1 MIIEVLQCLL
11 PWTWVTVPSGCT
23 KNNDVELRNGYVKEY
38 CLITLTTGTDAHP
51 APQRL
56 IRSMQF
62 VSVSNINFPSVY
74 DKFLDSVNF
83 FNFDLSWVVSIGC
96 FVEVDFH
103 DRLLWTTI
111 TPVVIMGLLG
121 VTYVIAVNKHRASSE
136 TLFRETRQKHVT
148 TALLITFL
156 VYSSVSSVVFQMFAC
171 DKLDNGKIYLRAD
184 YTIECDSDKHR
195 ALQIYAGL
203 MIILYPV
210 GIPALYAGLLFSN
223 RRVMRDEKSREEYF
237 ARSISDLWKPYKPQ
251 RFYYEVV
258 ECGRRILLTGAVVFI
273 YPNTASQI
281 AVAFAIAV
289 FFVFVSEAMAPY
301 KSCWDAWISRT
312 GHAIVFASMYLA
324 LLLKVDVSG
333 ENHSSQEMFGV
344 ILVGVH
350 GCMILAVMVQVIV
363 LAMSLRST
371 KHLEDPR
378 PRPRRSSSLD
388 LRIQPPI
395 AEESDAGKD
404 GSPAENKIE
413 LKV

>member
-1 MIIEVLQCLL
+1 MSIKC
-11 PWTWVTVPSGCT
+11 
-23 KNNDVELRNGYVKEY
+23 
-38 CLITLTTGTDAHP
+38 
-51 APQRL
+51 
-56 IRSMQF
+56 
-62 VSVSNINFPSVY
+62 
-74 DKFLDSVNF
+74 FL
-83 FNFDLSWVVSIGC
+83 
-96 FVEVDFH
+96 EVDFY
-103 DRLLWTTI
+103 DRLLWMTI
-111 TPVVIMGLLG
+111 TPIVIMGLLG

-136 TLFRETRQKHVT
+136 TFFRETRQKHVS

-156 VYSSVSSVVFQMFAC
+156 VYSSVSSVVFRMFAG

-223 RRVMRDEKSREEYF
+223 HRRVLRDEKSREGYF
-237 ARSISDLWKPYKPQ
+237 AGSISDLWKPYKPQ

-289 FFVFVSEAMAPY
+289 FFVFVSEAMVPY

-333 ENHSSQEMFGV
+333 EDHSSQEMFGV

-350 GCMILAVMVQVIV
+350 GCMILAVMVQAMV

-371 KHLEDPR
+371 NHLEDPR

-395 AEESDAGKD
+395 VEEGEAGKD
-404 GSPAENKIE
+404 GSPAKKKIE
-413 LKV
+413 LGV

>member
-1 MIIEVLQCLL
+1 
-11 PWTWVTVPSGCT
+11 
-23 KNNDVELRNGYVKEY
+23 
-38 CLITLTTGTDAHP
+38 
-51 APQRL
+51 
-56 IRSMQF
+56 MQF
-62 VSVSNINFPSVY
+62 ASVSNVDFPNVY
-74 DKFLDSVNF
+74 HKFLNSVNF

-96 FVEVDFH
+96 FGEVDFH

-111 TPVVIMGLLG
+111 TPLVIMGLLE
-121 VTYVIAVNKHRASSE
+121 VTYVIAVHKHRGSPE
-136 TLFRETRQKHVT
+136 TFSQKILQKHVSL
-148 TALLITFL
+148 ALLVTFL

-203 MIILYPV
+203 MILLYPV

-223 RRVMRDEKSREEYF
+223 RRVLRDEKSREESHF
-237 ARSISDLWKPYKPQ
+237 ARPISDLWKPYKPQ
-251 RFYYEVV
+251 RSYYDVI
-258 ECGRRILLTGAVVFI
+258 ECGRRILLSGAVVFI
-273 YPNTASQI
+273 YPNTASQV

-301 KSCWDAWISRT
+301 KSCWDAWISRI
-312 GHAIVFASMYLA
+312 GHAIVFASIYLA

-333 ENHSSQEMFGV
+333 ENHSSQERFGV

-350 GCMILAVMVQVIV
+350 GCMIVAVMVQAMV

-371 KHLEDPR
+371 KYLEDPR
-378 PRPRRSSSLD
+378 PRPRRSSSFV

-395 AEESDAGKD
+395 VEEDDAGK
-404 GSPAENKIE
+404 GSSPAEKKIE
-413 LKV
+413 LEV

>member
-1 MIIEVLQCLL
+1 MIIEVLQCLP

-23 KNNDVELRNGYVKEY
+23 KNNDVKLRNGYKKEY

-62 VSVSNINFPSVY
+62 VSVSNKNFPSVY

-96 FVEVDFH
+96 FLEVDFH
-103 DRLLWTTI
+103 DWLLWTTI

-237 ARSISDLWKPYKPQ
+237 ARSISNLWKPYKPQ

-289 FFVFVSEAMAPY
+289 FFVFVSEAMVPY
-301 KSCWDAWISRT
+301 NCCVS
-312 GHAIVFASMYLA
+312 
-324 LLLKVDVSG
+324 DVRLRQARQRQDLSSG
-333 ENHSSQEMFGV
+333 GLH
-344 ILVGVH
+344 H
-350 GCMILAVMVQVIV
+350 
-363 LAMSLRST
+363 
-371 KHLEDPR
+371 
-378 PRPRRSSSLD
+378 
-388 LRIQPPI
+388 
-395 AEESDAGKD
+395 
-404 GSPAENKIE
+404 
-413 LKV
+413 

>member
-1 MIIEVLQCLL
+1 
-11 PWTWVTVPSGCT
+11 
-23 KNNDVELRNGYVKEY
+23 
-38 CLITLTTGTDAHP
+38 
-51 APQRL
+51 
-56 IRSMQF
+56 MQF
-62 VSVSNINFPSVY
+62 VSVSNVDFPNVY
-74 DKFLDSVNF
+74 DKFLDRVNF
-83 FNFDLSWVVSIGC
+83 FNFDLSWVVSIRC
-96 FVEVDFH
+96 FLEVDFH

-121 VTYVIAVNKHRASSE
+121 VTYFIAANKHRASSE
-136 TLFRETRQKHVT
+136 TFFRKTRQKHVS

-171 DKLDNGKIYLRAD
+171 DKLDTGKSYLRAD

-223 RRVMRDEKSREEYF
+223 RRVLRDEKRREESHF
-237 ARSISDLWKPYKPQ
+237 ARPISDLWKPYKPQ
-251 RFYYEVV
+251 RFYYDVI

-301 KSCWDAWISRT
+301 KSCWDAWTSRI
-312 GHAIVFASMYLA
+312 GHAIVFASMYFA

-350 GCMILAVMVQVIV
+350 GCMVVAVMVQAIV

-371 KHLEDPR
+371 KKLEDPR

-388 LRIQPPI
+388 LRIQPPVV
-395 AEESDAGKD
+395 EEGGAGKD
-404 GSPAENKIE
+404 GSPAEKKNE
-413 LKV
+413 VEV

>member
-1 MIIEVLQCLL
+1 M
-11 PWTWVTVPSGCT
+11 S
-23 KNNDVELRNGYVKEY
+23 
-38 CLITLTTGTDAHP
+38 
-51 APQRL
+51 
-56 IRSMQF
+56 
-62 VSVSNINFPSVY
+62 
-74 DKFLDSVNF
+74 
-83 FNFDLSWVVSIGC
+83 
-96 FVEVDFH
+96 
-103 DRLLWTTI
+103 
-111 TPVVIMGLLG
+111 
-121 VTYVIAVNKHRASSE
+121 
-136 TLFRETRQKHVT
+136 

-171 DKLDNGKIYLRAD
+171 DKLDTGKSYLRAD

-203 MIILYPV
+203 MVILYPV

-223 RRVMRDEKSREEYF
+223 RRVLRDEISREESHF
-237 ARSISDLWKPYKPQ
+237 ARPISNLWKPYKPQ
-251 RFYYEVV
+251 RFYYDVI

-273 YPNTASQI
+273 YPNTASQV

-301 KSCWDAWISRT
+301 KSCWDAWTSRI
-312 GHAIVFASMYLA
+312 GHVIVFASMYLA

-350 GCMILAVMVQVIV
+350 GCMILAVMVQTMV

-378 PRPRRSSSLD
+378 PRPRRSSSLA
-388 LRIQPPI
+388 LRVQPPI
-395 AEESDAGKD
+395 VEEDDAGKD
-404 GSPAENKIE
+404 GSPAEKKIE
-413 LKV
+413 LEV

>member
-1 MIIEVLQCLL
+1 M
-11 PWTWVTVPSGCT
+11 
-23 KNNDVELRNGYVKEY
+23 RF
-38 CLITLTTGTDAHP
+38 
-51 APQRL
+51 
-56 IRSMQF
+56 MQF
-62 VSVSNINFPSVY
+62 VSVSNVNFPNVY
-74 DKFLDSVNF
+74 DKFLDRVNF
-83 FNFDLSWVVSIGC
+83 FNFDLSWVVSIRC
-96 FVEVDFH
+96 FLEVDFH

-111 TPVVIMGLLG
+111 TPVVVMGLLG
-121 VTYVIAVNKHRASSE
+121 VTYIIAVNKHRASSE
-136 TLFRETRQKHVT
+136 TLFRKIRQKYVS
-148 TALLITFL
+148 TALLITFF

-171 DKLDNGKIYLRAD
+171 DKLDTGNSYLRAD

-223 RRVMRDEKSREEYF
+223 RRILKDEKSREESRF

-251 RFYYEVV
+251 RFYYDVI

-273 YPNTASQI
+273 YPNTASQV

-301 KSCWDAWISRT
+301 KSYWDAWTSRL
-312 GHAIVFASMYLA
+312 GHAIVFASMYFA

-350 GCMILAVMVQVIV
+350 GCMILAVMVQAII

-371 KHLEDPR
+371 KHLEDLR

-395 AEESDAGKD
+395 VEKGDAGKD
-404 GSPAENKIE
+404 GSPDEKKIE
-413 LKV
+413 LEV

>member
-1 MIIEVLQCLL
+1 MPDPVDLGRRAECVPNVSSHINYKLVCKIVL
-11 PWTWVTVPSGCT
+11 PPVTPTICV
-23 KNNDVELRNGYVKEY
+23 
-38 CLITLTTGTDAHP
+38 IDARS
-51 APQRL
+51 APQRF

-62 VSVSNINFPSVY
+62 DSVSNVAYQNVY
-74 DKFLDSVNF
+74 QKFLDSVNL
-83 FNFDLSWVVSIGC
+83 FNFDMSWVVSIGC
-96 FVEVDFH
+96 FFEVDFH

-111 TPVVIMGLLG
+111 TPVVIMGVLG
-121 VTYVIAVNKHRASSE
+121 ITYVVAVHSHRKYPQ
-136 TLFRETRQKHVT
+136 TFFRKIQEKHVSM
-148 TALLITFL
+148 ALLVTFL

-171 DKLDNGKIYLRAD
+171 DKLDTGKSYLRAD

-203 MIILYPV
+203 MIMLYPV

-223 RRVMRDEKSREEYF
+223 RRVLRDEKSREESHI
-237 ARSISDLWKPYKPQ
+237 ARPISGLWKPYKPQ
-251 RFYYEVV
+251 RFYYEVI
-258 ECGRRILLTGAVVFI
+258 ECARRILLTGAVVFI

-312 GHAIVFASMYLA
+312 GHAIVFASMYFA

-333 ENHSSQEMFGV
+333 ENDSSQETFGV

-350 GCMILAVMVQVIV
+350 GCMIFAVIVQAVV

-371 KHLEDPR
+371 KPLEGPR
-378 PRPRRSSSLD
+378 PRPRRLSNFE
-388 LRIQPPI
+388 LRVQSPI
-395 AEESDAGKD
+395 VEEGGAGKD
-404 GSPAENKIE
+404 GSPAGWKIE
-413 LKV
+413 LDT

>member
-1 MIIEVLQCLL
+1 
-11 PWTWVTVPSGCT
+11 
-23 KNNDVELRNGYVKEY
+23 
-38 CLITLTTGTDAHP
+38 
-51 APQRL
+51 
-56 IRSMQF
+56 MQF
-62 VSVSNINFPSVY
+62 ASVSNVDFPNVY

-96 FVEVDFH
+96 FLEVDFH

-121 VTYVIAVNKHRASSE
+121 VLYAIAVHKHRGFPD
-136 TLFRETRQKHVT
+136 TVFRKMQEKYVS
-148 TALLITFL
+148 TALLVTFL

-171 DKLDNGKIYLRAD
+171 DKLDNGKSYLRAD

-203 MIILYPV
+203 MIILYPIS
-210 GIPALYAGLLFSN
+210 IPVVYAGLLFSN
-223 RRVMRDEKSREEYF
+223 RRVLRDEKSREESHV
-237 ARSISDLWKPYKPQ
+237 ARPISDLWKPYKPQ
-251 RFYYEVV
+251 RFYYDVV
-258 ECGRRILLTGAVVFI
+258 ECGRRILLTGAVVFM

-301 KSCWDAWISRT
+301 KSCWDAWTSRI
-312 GHAIVFASMYLA
+312 GHAIVFASMYFA

-350 GCMILAVMVQVIV
+350 GCMILAVMVQAIV

-371 KHLEDPR
+371 RRLEDPR
-378 PRPRRSSSLD
+378 SRPRHLSSFD
-388 LRIQPPI
+388 LRILPPI
-395 AEESDAGKD
+395 VEESDACKD
-404 GSPAENKIE
+404 GSPAEKKIE
-413 LKV
+413 LEV